1 MLCVSHAFRN
11 CLNHDIINNNI
22 SLFYVKANFEHRVT
36 FFIFFPVSSM
46 QIIIMF
52 VTFVNGF
59 VTEPLGRKKS
69 FILGQ
74 IFMLVGWIIIYFSP
88 NFATLIGGRSVMGLG
103 VGITYPIS
111 NIYLAEISL
120 VSGFSPRDCHEK
132 NGLSLKIY

>member
-1 MLCVSHAFRN
+1 MLNQIHIVNLIH
-11 CLNHDIINNNI
+11 
-22 SLFYVKANFEHRVT
+22 
-36 FFIFFPVSSM
+36 FFFLVSSM

-52 VTFVNGF
+52 VTLVNSF
-59 VTEPLGRKKS
+59 ITEPLGRKKS

-88 NFATLIGGRSVMGLG
+88 NFAMLIGGRSVMGLG

-120 VSGFSPRDCHEK
+120 VS
-132 NGLSLKIY
+132 